1 MKRSIFFIFI
11 VFSVEII
18 AQEVSDSIRKTIFLD
33 EVVVTASNITRMDDH
48 LLIYPNKQQKG
59 HSNNGY
65 GVLKNLMIPGLS
77 VNTQSHNVEMM
88 GMQASL
94 YINGQ
99 ECDSKE
105 IQMIRPRDIEKIEF
119 YDAPSGKYAK
129 DKIAFL
135 GMSLIECQSAN
146 LFKDSQIVSCRINCK
161 TFVC

>member
-1 MKRSIFFIFI
+1 
-11 VFSVEII
+11 
-18 AQEVSDSIRKTIFLD
+18 
-33 EVVVTASNITRMDDH
+33 MDDH

-146 LFKDSQIVSCRINCK
+146 LFKDSQIVSCCINCK
-161 TFVC
+161 TLSLRTYS